1 MLLTASLIAAIVLNA
16 LVAGLFFAFSTAVL
30 PGLRDVDD
38 RAFVTIFRRI
48 NAAIQNPVFLAV
60 FFGAP
65 ILAVLAAGTALIQ
78 GTELNTTMIVVGALL
93 SAATFMFT
101 SSRSV
106 PLNTM
111 LDRLP
116 ANTDADA
123 RSARERFE
131 PLWSRWNVIR
141 TLTATASV
149 AVLSIALVF

>member
-1 MLLTASLIAAIVLNA
+1 MLLTVIIVIAITLNA
-16 LVAGLFFAFSTAVL
+16 LVAGLFFAFSCAVL

-38 RAFVTIFRRI
+38 RTFVAVFRRI
-48 NAAIQNPVFLAV
+48 NAAIQNPVFMVV

-65 ILAVLAAGTALIQ
+65 IAAVASAAVALIQ
-78 GTELNTTMIVVGALL
+78 GTELNATMIVVGAVL

-116 ANTDADA
+116 AKSEADA
-123 RSARERFE
+123 RSARSRFE

-149 AVLSIALVF
+149 TTLSLSLAF